1 MSQDDRDV
9 AFVRSQLKSALPP
22 LNDAELNVDLWPRML
37 RRLEE
42 APVTFGWFE
51 TILAGLVAVAFL
63 IFPEL
68 VPAMLYHL

>member
-1 MSQDDRDV
+1 MSQDDRDID
-9 AFVRSQLKSALPP
+9 FVGRQLKSALPP

-42 APVTFGWFE
+42 TPVTFGWFE
-51 TILAGLVAVAFL
+51 TILTGLVAIAFM

-68 VPAMLYHL
+68 LPAMLYHL